1 MPFGATGAWASDAT
15 GVAVLEI
22 GLVVLASLL
31 CGLAGVGLRRG
42 WRALVGAPTA
52 PSPLYYHLVGWGV
65 LPLGDPAEAR
75 DVFLAVRAAM
85 ARAHSYSL
93 FGAGV
98 MLVLGA
104 LAYLVVGV
112 VIGHLVPP
120 SALLGGSG
128 GGQTVLF
135 VLALVG
141 FVGGRL
147 VGLKRLRDRP
157 GQALSYGDLWP
168 RRLRDYRSPLFLA
181 LSCLVVALQI
191 AVTLLGAPHRTGTP
205 VLDRGL
211 PLDLCAVAMI
221 LTVVAG
227 EALLGHVVHEPRV
240 LLVADPLT
248 AQRADDLLR
257 ALTLTL
263 IQGSVLTILGGVGQ
277 AQWALLN
284 TPGSALPGALSAT
297 AFLTSYP
304 LLMLGPLTF
313 ALRGRLGGTVTG
325 WAWTGRG
332 MHDGAAATGA

>member
-1 MPFGATGAWASDAT
+1 MPFDITSAWAGDQAS
-15 GVAVLEI
+15 VAVLEI
-22 GLVVLASLL
+22 GLLVLASLL
-31 CGLAGVGLRRG
+31 LCVAGVGLRRG
-42 WRALVGAPTA
+42 WRVLVGSPTV

-75 DVFLAVRAAM
+75 DVFMAVRAALS
-85 ARAHSYSL
+85 RAQSYSL

-98 MLVLGA
+98 MLGLGA

-128 GGQTVLF
+128 GGQAVLF
-135 VLALVG
+135 VLSSVG

-147 VGLKRLRDRP
+147 VGLKRLRGRP
-157 GQALSYGDLWP
+157 GQTTSYGDLRP
-168 RRLRDYRSPLFLA
+168 RRLRDYRSPLFPA
-181 LSCLVVALQI
+181 LSCLIVALQI
-191 AVTLLGAPHRTGTP
+191 AVTLLGAPHRAGTL

-211 PLDLCAVAMI
+211 PLDLCALAMV

-227 EALLGHVVHEPRV
+227 EALLGHVVHQPRV

-263 IQGSVLTILGGVGQ
+263 IQGSVLAMLGGVSQ
-277 AQWALLN
+277 VQWALLN
-284 TPGSALPGALSAT
+284 VPGGALPVPLSAIT
-297 AFLTSYP
+297 FLASYP
-304 LLMLGPLTF
+304 LLMVGMVTF
-313 ALRGRLGGTVTG
+313 ALRGRLGGAITG
-325 WAWTGRG
+325 WAWAGRG
-332 MHDGAAATGA
+332 VYDGAAATGA